1 MTHRLALN
9 ETPYPPLP
17 SVQEAM
23 VRAVARSH
31 RYPEFHPRRLGERI
45 AAWCGVPSESLAVGS
60 GSVGV
65 ALRLLRAVL
74 RTGEA
79 MAYPWPA
86 FDGYPL
92 LGRMAGAHCAP
103 VPLLPDGRQDLPALA
118 AAAGGQAGVVVV
130 CNPHNPTGTL
140 VSSADLAAFL
150 KQVPRKVIVVL
161 DEAYAEFAR
170 VQEPFDSLA
179 LLPDHPNLLILRT
192 FSKAYGLAGLRVG
205 YGIAHPAL
213 IARIRSHELPYGIGT
228 VAGAA
233 VDASLLAHADLLQRV
248 ETSVAER
255 DRLYGELRQLGLS
268 VPRSHA
274 NFLWLESDGRLDAYT
289 AAFAEADIQV
299 RLYPGHGIRVTV
311 GEQAANEAVLR
322 ALRAARQRPLR
333 ADRVAADARGVR

>member
-45 AAWCGVPSESLAVGS
+45 AAWCGVPSESLTVGS

-74 RTGEA
+74 RAGEA

-118 AAAGGQAGVVVV
+118 DLGVLEEGGESTIPIVEAW
-130 CNPHNPTGTL
+130 NKW
-140 VSSADLAAFL
+140 DLL
-150 KQVPRKVIVVL
+150 EEPRKSELTEVAEGDERIVPISAVTGFGLETLFETVANILTKNAKTYEFILSASDGQRLAWLHAHGEVIEESELVG
-161 DEAYAEFAR
+161 EG
-170 VQEPFDSLA
+170 EP
-179 LLPDHPNLLILRT
+179 
-192 FSKAYGLAGLRVG
+192 
-205 YGIAHPAL
+205 
-213 IARIRSHELPYGIGT
+213 RIR
-228 VAGAA
+228 
-233 VDASLLAHADLLQRV
+233 LA
-248 ETSVAER
+248 
-255 DRLYGELRQLGLS
+255 
-268 VPRSHA
+268 
-274 NFLWLESDGRLDAYT
+274 
-289 AAFAEADIQV
+289 V
-299 RLYPGHGIRVTV
+299 RLNAKEFGRYST
-311 GEQAANEAVLR
+311 L
-322 ALRAARQRPLR
+322 
-333 ADRVAADARGVR
+333 

>member
-103 VPLLPDGRQDLPALA
+103 VPLLPDGRQDDGEYLA
-118 AAAGGQAGVVVV
+118 I
-130 CNPHNPTGTL
+130 
-140 VSSADLAAFL
+140 D
-150 KQVPRKVIVVL
+150 VPRIGDAPTTTTVT
-161 DEAYAEFAR
+161 
-170 VQEPFDSLA
+170 
-179 LLPDHPNLLILRT
+179 ILV
-192 FSKAYGLAGLRVG
+192 K
-205 YGIAHPAL
+205 PAN
-213 IARIRSHELPYGIGT
+213 H
-228 VAGAA
+228 
-233 VDASLLAHADLLQRV
+233 
-248 ETSVAER
+248 
-255 DRLYGELRQLGLS
+255 
-268 VPRSHA
+268 
-274 NFLWLESDGRLDAYT
+274 
-289 AAFAEADIQV
+289 
-299 RLYPGHGIRVTV
+299 
-311 GEQAANEAVLR
+311 
-322 ALRAARQRPLR
+322 
-333 ADRVAADARGVR
+333 